1 MPCRF
6 IHSQDSSPLPRCLDD
21 DATERCETNV
31 GQDAFVIRPVC
42 HHRNDSPRDGTSF
55 ARRPAREIEGS
66 PLPHNPHSLFT
77 KSVRH
82 VSCARWRLCTL
93 TEKRHPARDA
103 FHAQAAPK
111 SPSRLQNEL
120 MQLFLAAKNSG
131 HVVETS
137 AQEDLKDSSPSLKI
151 FRSKPRNVGE
161 TAG

>member
-1 MPCRF
+1 M
-6 IHSQDSSPLPRCLDD
+6 
-21 DATERCETNV
+21 
-31 GQDAFVIRPVC
+31 
-42 HHRNDSPRDGTSF
+42 
-55 ARRPAREIEGS
+55 
-66 PLPHNPHSLFT
+66 
-77 KSVRH
+77 
-82 VSCARWRLCTL
+82 

-137 AQEDLKDSSPSLKI
+137 AQEDLKDPSPSLKI
-151 FRSKPRNVGE
+151 FRSKPRNPLSDGSTQAFCVGE